1 MTVILKADGL
11 VKYFPLK
18 SGIFRRTK
26 SFVHAV
32 DGVSL
37 HIQEGETLALV
48 GESGC
53 GKSTTGKLLLRLIEP
68 TAGTMQFL
76 GRNTLNFS
84 KDEMHKFRCEIQIIF
99 QDPYSSLN
107 PRKTIRTILSQPLLW
122 NNIVPKD
129 EVENEVTTLLEKVG
143 LSPVQVFLDR
153 YPHELSGGQK
163 QRVAI
168 ARALSVNPKF
178 IVADEPVSYL
188 DVSLRANIL
197 NLLGQFK
204 KEQGLTYL
212 FITHDLAVVRSISNR
227 VAVMYL
233 GQIVELSPTEELF
246 NNPRHPYTKALFSST
261 LIPDPEKTRERRR
274 LILKGEVPSPINPP
288 SGCRF
293 HTRCPYKF
301 DKCVKEEPEFA
312 KYEREHFVACHNF

>member
-1 MTVILKADGL
+1 MPVILKADGL

-18 SGIFRRTK
+18 SGIFRRDK

-53 GKSTTGKLLLRLIEP
+53 GKSTIGKLLLRLIEP

-76 GRNTLNFS
+76 GRDILNLS
-84 KDEMHKFRCEIQIIF
+84 KDELKKFRCEIQIIF

-129 EVENEVTTLLEKVG
+129 ETEDKVTALLEKVG
-143 LSPVQVFLDR
+143 LSPVEIFMDR
-153 YPHELSGGQK
+153 YPHQLSGGQK
-163 QRVAI
+163 QRIAI
-168 ARALSVNPKF
+168 ARALSVDPKF

-197 NLLGQFK
+197 NLLGQLK
-204 KEQGLTYL
+204 KERGLTYL
-212 FITHDLAVVRSISNR
+212 FITHDLAVVRSISDR

-233 GQIVELSPTEELF
+233 GKIVELSPTEDLF
-246 NNPRHPYTKALFSST
+246 NNPRHPYTEALFSST

-301 DKCVKEEPEFA
+301 DKCVKEEPELA
-312 KYEREHFVACHNF
+312 KYEKEHFVACHKS